1 MTEQPLTAHERLC
14 LRFLAGLAPEA
25 AHWCDERTL
34 HVLEHRRLVERVVT
48 CSLPLEMRRQE
59 YRLTLAGR
67 GALGLG
73 GTT

>member
-1 MTEQPLTAHERLC
+1 MTEQSLTAQERQC

-25 AHWCDERTL
+25 ARWCDERTL
-34 HVLEHRRLVERVVT
+34 HDLEHRRLVERVVT

-67 GALGLG
+67 SVLGLG